1 MQTSTIFLIIGA
13 AILAL
18 GVAVFQYFYKSKYR
32 TKRNRIYALLRF
44 LTVFGLL
51 LLLINPKYKQVTY
64 FTEKPA
70 LAVAVDNSA
79 SVAHLGYD
87 ERVRQAVVR
96 FRESEQLN
104 KAFDVTY
111 FKFGTTTEPL
121 DSLSFSEQQTNIAE
135 VLISLE
141 TLYKNEVAPV
151 VLLSDGNQTFGK
163 NYTYTSQ
170 NSKQPIY
177 ALVAGDTIVYDD
189 LKLGQ
194 INVNRYAY
202 INNKFPVE
210 IFATYNGTNDISTQ
224 LTIRSSGRTLHRET
238 LNFSPSAASKVTNV
252 LLPADVVGV
261 RQFTVSLSAIASEK
275 NTTNNTK
282 NFAIEVID
290 QKTNVAII
298 SDLVHPDIG
307 ALKKSIESNRLRSVT
322 LLKPADAFG
331 KLNDYQ
337 LVLMYQPNRN
347 FKNLFEELDRLG
359 KNSFIVTGKE
369 TDWRFLNGVQS
380 IVKKEITGQ
389 KEDVLADLN
398 LNFSSFLIDDLGFES
413 FPPLENSFGEVM
425 INGEVDVALNQRI
438 GRVRTNDPLLLT
450 ADQAGRRSVFLLGS
464 GVWRWRAQSFLDNKS
479 FENFDN
485 FVDKLVQYG
494 ASDKKK
500 SRLDID
506 YSSFYYGNGDVKIYG
521 QYFDKNYVFDA
532 RATLN
537 MRVINKETKKV
548 YAAPFL
554 LQRNGY
560 QIDLSNLEAG
570 DYTFTVTAQD
580 QGISRSGGFTIVPF
594 EVEQQFLNADV
605 TSLRNLVTNA
615 SGNMYTIDR
624 TETLIDNLVADDR
637 YRPIQKSSE
646 NVVPLIDW
654 RWLLAALVALLS
666 IEWFMRKYNGLT

>member
-18 GVAVFQYFYKSKYR
+18 GIAVFQYFYKSKYK
-32 TKRNRIYALLRF
+32 TSRNRIYALLRF

-70 LAVAVDNSA
+70 LAIAVDNSA
-79 SVAHLGYD
+79 SIEHLGYD
-87 ERVRQAVVR
+87 KRVREAVVR
-96 FRESEQLN
+96 FRESEQLQE
-104 KAFDVTY
+104 AFDITF

-121 DSLSFSEQQTNIAE
+121 DSLSFSEKQTNIAQA
-135 VLISLE
+135 LNSLK

-163 NYTYTSQ
+163 NYAYTLL
-170 NSKQPIY
+170 NTKQSIY
-177 ALVAGDTIVYDD
+177 TLVAGDTIVYDD

-202 INNKFPVE
+202 INNQFPVE

-224 LTIRSSGRTLHRET
+224 LTISSSGKTLHRET
-238 LNFSPSAASKVTNV
+238 LNFSPNVVSKVINV
-252 LLPADVVGV
+252 LLPAEVVGV
-261 RQFTVSLSAIASEK
+261 RQFSIALSSIDSEK
-275 NTTNNTK
+275 NTTNNYK

-307 ALKKSIESNRLRSVT
+307 VLKKSIESNRLRSVT
-322 LLKPADAFG
+322 LLKPSEGFG

-337 LVLMYQPNRN
+337 LILMYQPNRN
-347 FKNLFEELDRLG
+347 FSNVFDEINRLG

-380 IVKKEITGQ
+380 IIRKEITGQ

-398 LNFSSFLIDDLGFES
+398 LNFSSFLIDDLGFEN
-413 FPPLENSFGEVM
+413 FPPLENSFGEVTR
-425 INGEVDVALNQRI
+425 NGEVDIALNQRI
-438 GRVRTNDPLLLT
+438 GRVRTDDPLLLA
-450 ADQAGRRSVFLLGS
+450 ADQGGKRSVYLLGS
-464 GVWRWRAQSFLDNKS
+464 GLWRWRAQSFLDKRS
-479 FENFDN
+479 FEDFDN
-485 FVDKLVQYG
+485 FVDKLVQYA

-500 SRLDID
+500 SRLDVD
-506 YSSFYYGNGDVKIYG
+506 FNSFYYGNGDVKIYC

-537 MRVINKETKKV
+537 MRVVNKETKEV

-560 QIDLSNLEAG
+560 EIDLSNLDAG
-570 DYTFTVTAQD
+570 EYSFTVTAQD
-580 QGISRSGGFTIVPF
+580 QGISRSGSFTIIPF
-594 EVEQQFLNADV
+594 EVEQQFLNANIA
-605 TSLRNLVTNA
+605 SLRKLSSDSKGTLYAIDDTEMLINDLVT
-615 SGNMYTIDR
+615 
-624 TETLIDNLVADDR
+624 DDR
-637 YRPIQKSSE
+637 YRPIQKSNE

-654 RWLLAALVALLS
+654 RWLLAALVALLAL
-666 IEWFMRKYNGLT
+666 EWFMRKYNGLT

>member
-1 MQTSTIFLIIGA
+1 MQTSTLFLIIGA

-18 GVAVFQYFYKSKYR
+18 GIAVFQYFYKSKYK
-32 TKRNRIYALLRF
+32 TSRNKVYASLRF
-44 LTVFGLL
+44 LTIFGLL

-70 LAVAVDNSA
+70 LAIAVDNSA
-79 SVAHLGYD
+79 SIEHLGYD
-87 ERVRQAVVR
+87 ERVEGAVVR
-96 FRESEQLN
+96 FRESEQLQE
-104 KAFDVTY
+104 AFDVTF

-121 DSLSFSEQQTNIAE
+121 DSLSFSEKQTNIAE
-135 VLISLE
+135 ALSSLE

-163 NYTYTSQ
+163 NYTYTSK

-177 ALVAGDTIVYDD
+177 PLVAGDTVVYDD

-210 IFATYNGTNDISTQ
+210 IFATYNGTNEISTQ
-224 LTIRSSGRTLHRET
+224 LLIKSSGRTLHRET
-238 LNFSPSAASKVTNV
+238 LNFSPNAASTVTNV

-261 RQFTVSLSAIASEK
+261 RQFSVSLSPIDTEK

-290 QKTNVAII
+290 QKTNVAVV
-298 SDLVHPDIG
+298 SDLIHPDLG

-322 LLKPADAFG
+322 LLKPEEAFG

-369 TDWRFLNGVQS
+369 TDWRFLNGIQT
-380 IVKKEITGQ
+380 IIKKEITGQ

-398 LNFSSFLIDDLGFES
+398 LNFSSFLIEDLGFEN
-413 FPPLENSFGEVM
+413 FPPLENSFGEV
-425 INGEVDVALNQRI
+425 ITNGEVDVALNQRI
-438 GRVRTNDPLLLT
+438 GRVRTNDPLLLA

-464 GVWRWRAQSFLDNKS
+464 GIWRWRAQSFLDKKS
-479 FENFDN
+479 FEDFDN
-485 FVDKLVQYG
+485 FVDKLVQYA

-506 YSSFYYGNGDVKIYG
+506 FNSFYYGNGDVKIYG

-537 MRVINKETKKV
+537 MRVTNKETKNV

-570 DYTFTVTAQD
+570 DYSFTVTAQD
-580 QGISRSGGFTIVPF
+580 QGISRGGVFTIVPF
-594 EVEQQFLNADV
+594 EVEQQFLNAAV
-605 TSLRNLVTNA
+605 TQLRELAANSGGNIYALDNTDALINELV
-615 SGNMYTIDR
+615 S
-624 TETLIDNLVADDR
+624 DDR
-637 YRPIQKSSE
+637 YRPVQKSTE
-646 NVVPLIDW
+646 NIVPLIDW
-654 RWLLAALVALLS
+654 RWLLAALVVLLA